1 MRCASC
7 SASCSGLRSAAIFTG
22 DTRMAR
28 LVFDDLV
35 CVVIG
40 LGLVAWGGIGLLC
53 LCFESKH

>member
-1 MRCASC
+1 M
-7 SASCSGLRSAAIFTG
+7 AAISIG

-53 LCFESKH
+53 LYFESKH